1 MTTEA
6 RTDRPLIWAH
16 GNTPEAIEAIREV
29 LMRAQLSE
37 PALSYVLT
45 APASAVAVAPDVVAL
60 DEADAQAGL
69 AWLSETSPDLCLW
82 AQASVASALFGLNH
96 RRSISTLL
104 INAETRP
111 LWSRTWLW
119 RKTIAR
125 QTLKPVFY
133 AFVASTASTGS
144 LRNLG
149 LPARNIEVLGPL
161 LGGVVAPGCDEGER
175 DRIGEIL
182 AGRPVWFAHRVPQQE
197 IRAVIDAFIQAQRK
211 AHRMMLILDLQDP
224 AAMEDCLALC
234 SELGLTAHA
243 RAVEGEPE
251 SRTQVFLAES
261 GEDTGLWYRLAVL
274 AYMGG
279 SLTSGDVPNPMVAAA
294 LGSAVVHGPEIG
306 HHQHAYKRLQDAG
319 ATQPLKIAQDL
330 SRRVAALMEPDQ
342 CAEMAAAGWEV
353 VSEGAEMT
361 DRLVETTLQKL
372 GLGEA
377 RQ

>member
-1 MTTEA
+1 MTPEA

-16 GNTPEAIEAIREV
+16 ANTPAAIDAIRDV
-29 LMRAQLSE
+29 LMRAQLSD
-37 PALSYVLT
+37 PTLSYVLT
-45 APASAVAVAPDVVAL
+45 TSDSALTFAPDVVVL
-60 DEADAQAGL
+60 DEADAEAGL

-96 RRSISTLL
+96 RRSIPTLL

-133 AFVASTASTGS
+133 AFVTSGDSTGS

-161 LGGVVAPGCDEGER
+161 LGGVLAPGCDEGER

-182 AGRPVWFAHRVPQQE
+182 AGRPVWFAHRVPHQE
-197 IRAVIDAFIQAQRK
+197 MRVVIDAFMQVQRK
-211 AHRMMLILDLQDP
+211 AHRMLLILDLLDP
-224 AAMEDCLALC
+224 ACTEDCRALC
-234 SELGLTAHA
+234 AELGLTTHA
-243 RAVEGEPE
+243 RAEEGEPD
-251 SRTQVFLAES
+251 SRTQVFLAET
-261 GEDTGLWYRLAVL
+261 GEDTGLWYRLAAL

-306 HHQHAYKRLQDAG
+306 RNQHAYDRLREAG
-319 ATQPLKIAQDL
+319 AAQLLATAQDL
-330 SRRVAALMEPDQ
+330 SRRVAAVMEPDQ

-353 VSEGAEMT
+353 VSEGAEVT
-361 DRLVETTLQKL
+361 DRLVEVTLQKL
-372 GLGEA
+372 ALGET
-377 RQ
+377 Q

>member
-1 MTTEA
+1 MTPEA

-16 GNTPEAIEAIREV
+16 ANTPAAIDAIRDV
-29 LMRAQLSE
+29 LMRAQLSDST
-37 PALSYVLT
+37 LSYVLT
-45 APASAVAVAPDVVAL
+45 TSDSAVTFAPDIVVL
-60 DEADAQAGL
+60 DEADAEAGL

-96 RRSISTLL
+96 RRSIPTLL

-133 AFVASTASTGS
+133 AFVTSGDSTGS

-161 LGGVVAPGCDEGER
+161 LGGVLAPGCDEGER

-182 AGRPVWFAHRVPQQE
+182 AGRPVWFAHRVPHQE
-197 IRAVIDAFIQAQRK
+197 MRVVIDAFMQVQRK
-211 AHRMMLILDLQDP
+211 AHRMLLILDLLDP
-224 AAMEDCLALC
+224 ACTEDCRALC
-234 SELGLTAHA
+234 AELGLTTHA
-243 RAVEGEPE
+243 RAEEGEPD
-251 SRTQVFLAES
+251 SRTQVFLAET
-261 GEDTGLWYRLAVL
+261 GEDTGLWYRLAAL

-306 HHQHAYKRLQDAG
+306 RNQHAYDRLREAG
-319 ATQPLKIAQDL
+319 AAQLLATAQDL
-330 SRRVAALMEPDQ
+330 SRRVAAVMEPDQ

-353 VSEGAEMT
+353 VSEGAEVT
-361 DRLVETTLQKL
+361 DRLVEVTLQKL
-372 GLGEA
+372 ALGET
-377 RQ
+377 Q

>member
-1 MTTEA
+1 MTPEA

-16 GNTPEAIEAIREV
+16 ANTPAAIDAIRDV
-29 LMRAQLSE
+29 LMRAQLSD
-37 PALSYVLT
+37 PTLSYVLT
-45 APASAVAVAPDVVAL
+45 TSGSAVTFAPDIVVL
-60 DEADAQAGL
+60 DEADAEAGL

-96 RRSISTLL
+96 RRSIPTLL

-119 RKTIAR
+119 RKTILR

-133 AFVASTASTGS
+133 AFVTSGDSTGS

-161 LGGVVAPGCDEGER
+161 LGGVLAPGCDEGER

-182 AGRPVWFAHRVPQQE
+182 AGRPVWFAHRVPHQE
-197 IRAVIDAFIQAQRK
+197 MRVVIDAFMQVQRK
-211 AHRMMLILDLQDP
+211 AHRMLLILDLLDP
-224 AAMEDCLALC
+224 ACTEDCRALC
-234 SELGLTAHA
+234 AELGLTTHA
-243 RAVEGEPE
+243 RAEEGEPD
-251 SRTQVFLAES
+251 SRTQVFLAET
-261 GEDTGLWYRLAVL
+261 GEDTGLWYRLAAL

-306 HHQHAYKRLQDAG
+306 RNQHAYDRLREAG
-319 ATQPLKIAQDL
+319 AAQLLATAQDL
-330 SRRVAALMEPDQ
+330 SRRVAAVMEPDQ

-353 VSEGAEMT
+353 VSEGAEVT
-361 DRLVETTLQKL
+361 DRLVEVTLQKL
-372 GLGEA
+372 ALGET
-377 RQ
+377 Q

>member
-1 MTTEA
+1 MTTET
-6 RTDRPLIWAH
+6 RTDHPLIWAH
-16 GNTPEAIEAIREV
+16 ANTPAAVDAVREV
-29 LMRAQLSE
+29 LMRAKLSE
-37 PALSYVLT
+37 PTLSYVLT
-45 APASAVAVAPDVVAL
+45 APDSEVTYAPDVVVL
-60 DEADAQAGL
+60 DEADSQAGL
-69 AWLSETSPDLCLW
+69 AWLSQSSPDLCLW
-82 AQASVASALFGLNH
+82 AEASVASALFGLNH
-96 RRSISTLL
+96 RRSIPTLL

-133 AFVASTASTGS
+133 AFVASAASTGS

-161 LGGVVAPGCDEGER
+161 LGGVLAPGCDESER

-182 AGRPVWFAHRVPQQE
+182 AGRPVWFAHRVPHQE
-197 IRAVIDAFIQAQRK
+197 MRVVIDAFMQAQRK
-211 AHRMMLILDLQDP
+211 AHRMLLILDFLDP
-224 AAMEDCLALC
+224 AGTEDCLALC
-234 SELGLTAHA
+234 AELGLTVNA
-243 RAVEGEPE
+243 RAEEGEPD

-261 GEDTGLWYRLAVL
+261 GEDTGLWYRLAAL

-294 LGSAVVHGPEIG
+294 LGSAVVHGPAIG
-306 HHQHAYKRLQDAG
+306 QNQHAYDRLREAG
-319 ATQPLKIAQDL
+319 ATQPLETAQDL

-342 CAEMAAAGWEV
+342 CAEMAAAGWEA
-353 VSEGAEMT
+353 VSEGAEVT
-361 DRLVETTLQKL
+361 DRLVEITLQKL

-377 RQ
+377 QQ

>member
-1 MTTEA
+1 MTPEA

-16 GNTPEAIEAIREV
+16 ANTPAAIDAIRDV
-29 LMRAQLSE
+29 LMRAQLSD
-37 PALSYVLT
+37 PTLSYVLT
-45 APASAVAVAPDVVAL
+45 TSDSAVTFAPDIVVL
-60 DEADAQAGL
+60 DEADAEAGL

-96 RRSISTLL
+96 RRSIPTLL

-119 RKTIAR
+119 RKTILR

-133 AFVASTASTGS
+133 AFVTSGDSTGS

-161 LGGVVAPGCDEGER
+161 LGGVLAPGCDEGER

-182 AGRPVWFAHRVPQQE
+182 AGRPVWFAHRVPHQE
-197 IRAVIDAFIQAQRK
+197 MRVVIDAFMQVQRK
-211 AHRMMLILDLQDP
+211 AHRMLLILDLLDP
-224 AAMEDCLALC
+224 ACTEDCRALC
-234 SELGLTAHA
+234 AELGLTTHA
-243 RAVEGEPE
+243 LAEEGEPD
-251 SRTQVFLAES
+251 SRTQVFLAET
-261 GEDTGLWYRLAVL
+261 GEDTGLWYRLAAL

-306 HHQHAYKRLQDAG
+306 RNQHAYDRLREAG
-319 ATQPLKIAQDL
+319 AAQPLATAQDL
-330 SRRVAALMEPDQ
+330 SRRVAAVMEPDQ

-353 VSEGAEMT
+353 VSEGAEVT
-361 DRLVETTLQKL
+361 DRLVEVTLQKL
-372 GLGEA
+372 ALGET
-377 RQ
+377 Q

>member
-1 MTTEA
+1 MTPEA

-16 GNTPEAIEAIREV
+16 ANTPAAIDAIRDV
-29 LMRAQLSE
+29 LMRAQLSD
-37 PALSYVLT
+37 PTLSYVLT
-45 APASAVAVAPDVVAL
+45 TSDSAVTFAPDIVVL
-60 DEADAQAGL
+60 DEADAEAGL

-96 RRSISTLL
+96 RRSIPTLL

-119 RKTIAR
+119 RKTILR

-133 AFVASTASTGS
+133 AFVTSGDSTGS

-161 LGGVVAPGCDEGER
+161 LGGVLAPGCDEGER

-182 AGRPVWFAHRVPQQE
+182 AGRPVWFAHGVPHQEMRV
-197 IRAVIDAFIQAQRK
+197 VIDAFMQVQRK
-211 AHRMMLILDLQDP
+211 AHRMLLILDLLDP
-224 AAMEDCLALC
+224 ACTEDCRALC
-234 SELGLTAHA
+234 AELGLTTHA
-243 RAVEGEPE
+243 RAEEGEPD
-251 SRTQVFLAES
+251 SRTQVFLAET
-261 GEDTGLWYRLAVL
+261 GEDTGLWYRLAAL

-306 HHQHAYKRLQDAG
+306 RNQHAYDRLREAG
-319 ATQPLKIAQDL
+319 AAQLLATAQDL
-330 SRRVAALMEPDQ
+330 SRRVAAVMEPDQ

-353 VSEGAEMT
+353 VSEGAEVT
-361 DRLVETTLQKL
+361 DRLVEVTLQKL
-372 GLGEA
+372 ALGET
-377 RQ
+377 Q

>member
-1 MTTEA
+1 MTPEA

-16 GNTPEAIEAIREV
+16 ANTPAAIDAIREV
-29 LMRAQLSE
+29 LMRAQLSD
-37 PALSYVLT
+37 PTLSYVLT
-45 APASAVAVAPDVVAL
+45 TSGSAVTFAPDIVVL
-60 DEADAQAGL
+60 DEADAEAGL

-96 RRSISTLL
+96 RRSIPTLL

-119 RKTIAR
+119 RKTILR

-133 AFVASTASTGS
+133 AFVTSGDSTGS

-161 LGGVVAPGCDEGER
+161 LGGVLAPGCDEGER

-182 AGRPVWFAHRVPQQE
+182 AGRPVWFAHRVPHQE
-197 IRAVIDAFIQAQRK
+197 MRVVIDAFMQVQRK
-211 AHRMMLILDLQDP
+211 AHRMLLILDLLDP
-224 AAMEDCLALC
+224 ACTEDCRALC
-234 SELGLTAHA
+234 AELGLTTHA
-243 RAVEGEPE
+243 RAEEGEPD
-251 SRTQVFLAES
+251 SRTQVFLAET
-261 GEDTGLWYRLAVL
+261 GEDTGLWYRLAAL

-306 HHQHAYKRLQDAG
+306 RNQHAYDRLREAG
-319 ATQPLKIAQDL
+319 AAQPLATAQDL
-330 SRRVAALMEPDQ
+330 SRRVAAVMEPDQ

-353 VSEGAEMT
+353 VSEGAEVT
-361 DRLVETTLQKL
+361 DRLVEVTLQKL
-372 GLGEA
+372 ALGET
-377 RQ
+377 Q

>member
-1 MTTEA
+1 MTPEA

-16 GNTPEAIEAIREV
+16 ANTPAAIDAIRDV
-29 LMRAQLSE
+29 LMRAQLSD
-37 PALSYVLT
+37 PTLSYVLT
-45 APASAVAVAPDVVAL
+45 TSGSAVTFAPDIVVL
-60 DEADAQAGL
+60 DEADAEAGL

-96 RRSISTLL
+96 RRSIPTLL

-133 AFVASTASTGS
+133 AFVTSGDSTGS

-161 LGGVVAPGCDEGER
+161 LGGVLAPGCDEGER

-182 AGRPVWFAHRVPQQE
+182 AGRPVWFAHRVPHQE
-197 IRAVIDAFIQAQRK
+197 MRVVIDAFMQVQRK
-211 AHRMMLILDLQDP
+211 AHRMLLILDLLDP
-224 AAMEDCLALC
+224 ACTEDCRALC
-234 SELGLTAHA
+234 AELGLTTHA
-243 RAVEGEPE
+243 RAEEGEPD
-251 SRTQVFLAES
+251 SRTQVFLAET
-261 GEDTGLWYRLAVL
+261 GEDTGLWYRLAAL

-306 HHQHAYKRLQDAG
+306 RNQHAYDRLREAG
-319 ATQPLKIAQDL
+319 AAQPLATAQDL
-330 SRRVAALMEPDQ
+330 SRRVAAVMEPDQ

-353 VSEGAEMT
+353 VSEGAEVT
-361 DRLVETTLQKL
+361 DRLVEVTLQKL
-372 GLGEA
+372 ALGET
-377 RQ
+377 Q

>member
-1 MTTEA
+1 MTPEA

-16 GNTPEAIEAIREV
+16 ANTPAAIDAIRDV
-29 LMRAQLSE
+29 LMRAQLSD
-37 PALSYVLT
+37 PTLSYVLT
-45 APASAVAVAPDVVAL
+45 TSGSAVTFAPDIVVL
-60 DEADAQAGL
+60 DETDAEAGL

-96 RRSISTLL
+96 RRSIPTLL

-119 RKTIAR
+119 RKTILR

-133 AFVASTASTGS
+133 AFVTSGDSTGS

-161 LGGVVAPGCDEGER
+161 LGGVLAPGCDEGER

-182 AGRPVWFAHRVPQQE
+182 AGRPVWFAHRVPHQE
-197 IRAVIDAFIQAQRK
+197 MRVVIDAFMQVQRK
-211 AHRMMLILDLQDP
+211 AHRMLLILDLLDP
-224 AAMEDCLALC
+224 ACTEDCRALC
-234 SELGLTAHA
+234 AELGLTTHA
-243 RAVEGEPE
+243 RAEEGEPD
-251 SRTQVFLAES
+251 SRTQVFLAET
-261 GEDTGLWYRLAVL
+261 GEDTGLWYRLAAL

-306 HHQHAYKRLQDAG
+306 RNQHAYDRLREAG
-319 ATQPLKIAQDL
+319 AAQLLATAQDL
-330 SRRVAALMEPDQ
+330 SRRVAAVMEPDQ

-353 VSEGAEMT
+353 VSEGAEVT
-361 DRLVETTLQKL
+361 DRLVEVTLQKL
-372 GLGEA
+372 ALGET
-377 RQ
+377 Q

>member
-1 MTTEA
+1 MTPEA

-16 GNTPEAIEAIREV
+16 ANTPAAIDAIRDV
-29 LMRAQLSE
+29 LMRAQLSD
-37 PALSYVLT
+37 PTLSYVLT
-45 APASAVAVAPDVVAL
+45 TSDSALTFAPDVVVL
-60 DEADAQAGL
+60 DEADAEAGL

-96 RRSISTLL
+96 RRSIPTLL

-119 RKTIAR
+119 RKTILR

-133 AFVASTASTGS
+133 AFVTSGDSTGS

-161 LGGVVAPGCDEGER
+161 LGGVLAPGCDEGER

-182 AGRPVWFAHRVPQQE
+182 AGRPVWFAHRVPHQE
-197 IRAVIDAFIQAQRK
+197 MRVVIDAFMQVQRK
-211 AHRMMLILDLQDP
+211 AHRMLLILDLLDP
-224 AAMEDCLALC
+224 ACTEDCRALC
-234 SELGLTAHA
+234 AELGLTTHA
-243 RAVEGEPE
+243 RAEEGEPD
-251 SRTQVFLAES
+251 SRTQVFLAET
-261 GEDTGLWYRLAVL
+261 GEDTGLWYRLAAL

-306 HHQHAYKRLQDAG
+306 RNQHAYDRLREAG
-319 ATQPLKIAQDL
+319 AAQLLATAQDL
-330 SRRVAALMEPDQ
+330 SRRVAAVMEPDQ

-353 VSEGAEMT
+353 VSEGAEVT
-361 DRLVETTLQKL
+361 DRLVEVTLQKL
-372 GLGEA
+372 ALGET
-377 RQ
+377 Q

>member
-1 MTTEA
+1 MTPEA

-16 GNTPEAIEAIREV
+16 ANTPAAIDAIRDV
-29 LMRAQLSE
+29 LMRAQLSD
-37 PALSYVLT
+37 PTLSYVLT
-45 APASAVAVAPDVVAL
+45 TSDSAVTFAPDIVVL
-60 DEADAQAGL
+60 DEADAEAGL

-96 RRSISTLL
+96 RRSIPTLL

-133 AFVASTASTGS
+133 AFVTSGDSTGS

-161 LGGVVAPGCDEGER
+161 LGGVLAPGCDEGER

-182 AGRPVWFAHRVPQQE
+182 AGRPVWFAHRVPHQE
-197 IRAVIDAFIQAQRK
+197 MRVVIDAFMQVQRK
-211 AHRMMLILDLQDP
+211 AHRMLLILDLLDP
-224 AAMEDCLALC
+224 ACTEDCRALC
-234 SELGLTAHA
+234 AELGLTTHA
-243 RAVEGEPE
+243 RAEEGEPD
-251 SRTQVFLAES
+251 SRTQVFLAET
-261 GEDTGLWYRLAVL
+261 GEDTGLWYRLAAL

-306 HHQHAYKRLQDAG
+306 RNQHAYDRLREAG
-319 ATQPLKIAQDL
+319 AAQLLATAQDL
-330 SRRVAALMEPDQ
+330 SRRVAAVMEPDQ

-353 VSEGAEMT
+353 VSEGAEVT
-361 DRLVETTLQKL
+361 DRLVEVTLQKL
-372 GLGEA
+372 ALGET
-377 RQ
+377 Q